1 MNENETW
8 NPPAPRPL
16 LLLYPTC
23 VFGVIHVPPPPLPPL
38 HLYDTVSVD
47 GSATCNHHSH
57 DTLLIDR
64 TCVVGVRHRTPGL
77 PLTDPHPAVWLDCLP
92 WRIAVIVRSLFVILQ
107 KRQDMVS
114 DVYLNDVHGHRH
126 SLSMTCRIV

>member
-1 MNENETW
+1 MKMKHET
-8 NPPAPRPL
+8 
-16 LLLYPTC
+16 
-23 VFGVIHVPPPPLPPL
+23 PLPLGHYFYYTLPVFLEWYMYPL
-38 HLYDTVSVD
+38 PLFHLPHLYDTVSVD